1 MTALVILLLVV
12 CIGLP
17 LFYAWHIWRLDE
29 PSFLGWLL
37 VVADACVFVA
47 LIMLVGRWDIAGYPL
62 QFVLP
67 AILAVSILA
76 SFIFHVRRPL
86 VPTDRRAFYRQRL
99 PTALSLAAFGAA
111 LVYVVSGTMLSGQS
125 RDLAFPLR
133 DGRFVVGQGGD
144 IALLNKHASHA
155 AQRYA
160 ADITA
165 IGTAGFRASG
175 ILPGD
180 LRRYEIFGKPVVS
193 PCNGTVERVVD
204 GLRDLPPPEADR
216 ENPAGNHVVLLCDGL
231 QVELAHLQQGSVG
244 VEAQERISIGDPI
257 GRVGNS
263 GNTTEPHLHI
273 HAVDPTTG
281 AGVPITF
288 DGRFPV
294 RNTLFRG

>member
-1 MTALVILLLVV
+1 MTVLVIILLFV
-12 CIGLP
+12 CLGLP

-29 PSFLGWLL
+29 PSILGWLF

-62 QFVLP
+62 QFALPTVLG
-67 AILAVSILA
+67 VSILA
-76 SFIFHVRRPL
+76 SFVFHVRRPL
-86 VPTDRRAFYRQRL
+86 VPTDRRTFYRQRL
-99 PTALSLAAFGAA
+99 PTAFSLATFGAA
-111 LVYVVSGTMLSGQS
+111 LVYVVSGTMPPGQS
-125 RDLAFPLR
+125 RDLVFPLQ
-133 DGRFVVGQGGD
+133 DGRFVVGQGGG

-160 ADITA
+160 VDITA
-165 IGTAGFRASG
+165 IGPSGFRASG

-180 LRRYEIFGKPVVS
+180 LHRYEIFGTPVVS
-193 PCNGTVERVVD
+193 PCNGMVESVVD
-204 GLRDLPPPEADR
+204 GLPDLPPPQADR
-216 ENPAGNHVVLLCDGL
+216 ENPAGNHVVLLCDSL

-257 GRVGNS
+257 GLIGNS

-273 HAVDPTTG
+273 HAVDPATN

-288 DGRFPV
+288 GGRFPV